1 MVFDIISLG
10 IILILTIAGIIRGFT
25 KEIIN
30 LFGNIAAIFL
40 SFKYYNA
47 LFQQLKYVFESFPT
61 GGKIACIVIIY
72 IAVLFVFFVISV
84 LIRGLLKVAHLTFVD
99 RLLGGI
105 FGFIKGV
112 IIVSVIFIIT
122 VTFYPKSEK
131 KIKNCITYPLVQ
143 GISETI
149 IKLTPKDFRTK
160 FFNRAFFPR
169 GK

>member
-1 MVFDIISLG
+1 MVFDAITLG
-10 IILILTIAGIIRGFT
+10 IILILTLAGIIRGFT

-30 LFGNIAAIFL
+30 LFGNITAIFL

-61 GGKIACIVIIY
+61 AGKITCIVIIY

-105 FGFIKGV
+105 FGFIKGI
-112 IIVSVIFIIT
+112 IIVSVIFIIM

-131 KIKNCITYPLVQ
+131 NIKNCITYPLVQ

-149 IKLTPKDFRTK
+149 VKLTPKDFRVK
-160 FFNRAFFPR
+160 FFNRAFSPR
-169 GK
+169 GR